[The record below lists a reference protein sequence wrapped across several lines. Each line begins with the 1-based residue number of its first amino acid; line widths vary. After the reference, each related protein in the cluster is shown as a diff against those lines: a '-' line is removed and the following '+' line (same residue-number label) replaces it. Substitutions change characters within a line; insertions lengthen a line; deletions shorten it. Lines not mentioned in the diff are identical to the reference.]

1 MTPRGMRLQ
10 DKEAGAPV
18 SRSWKGEGVGLNEM
32 GVVGEMG
39 TQERKQRDSVTAV
52 PVHAGMG
59 GNISLPFPD

>member
-32 GVVGEMG
+32 GAVGEMG
-39 TQERKQRDSVTAV
+39 TQERKRGSNGTQ
-52 PVHAGMG
+52 
-59 GNISLPFPD
+59 